1 MPSSS
6 DDLRDAI
13 LAALRTAGRPLTR
26 GEFHMF
32 RGFWFFR
39 AREIQAALDALE
51 TDGLVVGRDA
61 VISVRHLRGRWTR
74 ATRLYAPTAEEV
86 GHAPT

>member
-13 LAALRTAGRPLTR
+13 LAAERTAGRPLTR

-61 VISVRHLRGRWTR
+61 WIQSRRGGGLLNRPG
-74 ATRLYAPTAEEV
+74 RLYALAAEEV